1 MGGERWWVVSAR
13 CWEPGTRGIIA
24 GGRMRGG
31 GGDWC
36 GPHRVPVDH
45 AASEVVVRAL
55 HARVHDVHAHA
66 LARQVSVVVVVV
78 GRAAVGVNAI
88 DAPRRAHLHAQPAGR
103 SLHHV

>member
-1 MGGERWWVVSAR
+1 MVIGDRVVGVCWGAWYCSRW
-13 CWEPGTRGIIA
+13 A
-24 GGRMRGG
+24 GGVRWAYIRRLVRS
-31 GGDWC
+31 
-36 GPHRVPVDH
+36 HRVPVDH
-45 AASEVVVRAL
+45 ATSEVIVRAL
-55 HARVHDVHAHA
+55 YARVHDVHAHA